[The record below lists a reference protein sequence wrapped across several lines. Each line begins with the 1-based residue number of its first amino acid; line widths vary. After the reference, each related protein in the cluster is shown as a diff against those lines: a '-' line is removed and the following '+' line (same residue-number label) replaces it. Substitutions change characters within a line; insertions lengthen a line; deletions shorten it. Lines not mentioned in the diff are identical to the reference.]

1 MKAQI
6 RVHFQAMVGQQA
18 PLPLAT
24 LTMSTA
30 TVRTPNVLKPPTDLV
45 SFVKRRLRD
54 AHLQRDVD
62 RREEERHPMLVSVLA
77 QPVDE
82 QYRAIGEPFALVTR
96 DISEKGIGLVHIK
109 PIADNLLALQMSLVG
124 EEVNVVV
131 RLLWSKVFGPF
142 YYIGGEFVAK
152 LVSFP
157 QPEED
162 LLAGHPLGVRRIDKR
177 MARSTDV
184 SAV

>member
-6 RVHFQAMVGQQA
+6 PVHLQAMVVQQA

-30 TVRTPNVLKPPTDLV
+30 TVRTPNVLKPPASLV
-45 SFVKRRLRD
+45 SFVKRQIRD

-62 RREEERHPMLVSVLA
+62 RREEERHLMLVSVLA

-96 DISEKGIGLVHIK
+96 DISEKGIGLVHTE
-109 PIADNLLALQMSLVG
+109 PITDNLLAIQMSLAG
-124 EEVNVVV
+124 EEVNVVI
-131 RLLWSKVFGPF
+131 RLLWSKALGPF
-142 YYIGGEFVAK
+142 HYIGGEFVAK
-152 LVSFP
+152 SVSFP

-162 LLAGHPLGVRRIDKR
+162 PSQLIGQYEAS
-177 MARSTDV
+177 RSTTPC
-184 SAV
+184 SAAKMR